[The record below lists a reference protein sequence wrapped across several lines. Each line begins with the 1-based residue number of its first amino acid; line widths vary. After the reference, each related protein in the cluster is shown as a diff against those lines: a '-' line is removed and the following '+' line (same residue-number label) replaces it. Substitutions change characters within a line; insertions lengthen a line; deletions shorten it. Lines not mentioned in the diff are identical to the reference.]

1 MNEWT
6 MTGRRHHRG
15 GKSAADE
22 KLKLM
27 IGLCAGNAC
36 QNPPFRVLLALA
48 RMQYKYT
55 QSSERC
61 MLDTFFNPQSV
72 AIIGASRDPEKLGY
86 AVLANLKGGGYPGRL
101 YPINPKA
108 DEILGLK
115 AYPSVLDVSDAVDLA
130 VIVIP
135 YRFVPAALEQCGQKG
150 IPSVV
155 VITAGF
161 REAGR
166 EGLEREMEL
175 IEIAHKYK
183 LRLIGPNCLGVIDTA
198 TPLNAT
204 FAIGMPPGGPIA
216 FMSQSGAL
224 GTAVLDM
231 AMAGRIGFSKFASL
245 GNKADV
251 SEIDLLE
258 AWGDDPASQVV
269 LIYVEGLPDGQK
281 FIKVARKVTRD
292 KPVVAIKSGVT
303 ASGSRA
309 VSSHTGSLAGS
320 EAAYK
325 AAFRQAG
332 VIRAT
337 SMEALFDY
345 ARAFAYQP
353 LLKDDRIGIVTNA
366 GGPGILATDALEHAG
381 MEITRLSHETSEA
394 LTDYLPGA
402 ASVVNP
408 VDVLGDALADRYEYA
423 IRLVLA
429 DPNVDGLIVIVT
441 PQAMTE
447 IEKTAH
453 VVGQM
458 AQEADKPVLACF
470 MGEARIEAGIE
481 ILWQYSVPNYPFP
494 ERVAGALAAMSAYR
508 RERERP
514 IFEVQ
519 PCDVCIPRVRELFD
533 RVRADGRVSIG
544 DAEAWAVLE
553 SYGFT
558 VPRSR
563 LAKTPEKAIEI
574 AEEIGYPVVLKVASP
589 DILHKTDVGGVKL
602 GLRSPDDVRDAFD
615 LIVYRAG
622 RYVPDARIW
631 GCQVQQMVSGGREV
645 LVGMSRDPQFGPLVA
660 FGLGG
665 IYVEALKD
673 VAFRVAPF
681 SRQEADEMIREIR
694 SYPLLEG
701 IRGEPPA
708 DHEAMVDAL
717 LRISQLVTDFPEIV
731 ELDINPLM
739 VFEEGRGAMAIDMR
753 LVLAS

>member
-1 MNEWT
+1 
-6 MTGRRHHRG
+6 
-15 GKSAADE
+15 
-22 KLKLM
+22 
-27 IGLCAGNAC
+27 
-36 QNPPFRVLLALA
+36 
-48 RMQYKYT
+48 
-55 QSSERC
+55 
-61 MLDTFFNPQSV
+61 MLESFFDPRSV
-72 AIIGASRDPEKLGY
+72 AVVGASRNPEKLGY
-86 AVLANLKGGGYPGRL
+86 SVLANLKEGGYPGRL
-101 YPINPKA
+101 YPVNPKA

-115 AYPSVLDVSDAVDLA
+115 AYPSVLDIPDPVDLA

-150 IPSVV
+150 VPAVV
-155 VITAGF
+155 VISAGF
-161 REAGR
+161 REAGL

-175 IEIAHKYK
+175 IETVRKYD
-183 LRLIGPNCLGVIDTA
+183 LRLIGPNCLGVIDTE

-204 FAIGMPPGGPIA
+204 FAAGMPPGGPIA

-258 AWGDDPASQVV
+258 AWGDDPASRVV

-281 FIKVARKVTRD
+281 FIQVARKVTRH

-353 LLKDDRIGIVTNA
+353 LLRGDRIGIVTNA

-381 MEITRLSHETSEA
+381 MEIPRLSPETTEA
-394 LTDYLPGA
+394 LTAYLPGA
-402 ASVVNP
+402 ASVANP
-408 VDVLGDALADRYEYA
+408 VDVLGDALGDRYEHA
-423 IRLVLA
+423 IRLVLD
-429 DPNVDGLIVIVT
+429 DPHVDGLIVIVT

-447 IEKTAH
+447 IEETAH
-453 VVGQM
+453 AVGRM
-458 AQEADKPVLACF
+458 AQQADKPVLGCF
-470 MGEARIEAGIE
+470 MGEARIEAGID
-481 ILWQYSVPNYPFP
+481 ILWQYGVPNYPFP
-494 ERVAGALAAMSAYR
+494 ERAAAALAAMSAYR
-508 RERERP
+508 RERGRP
-514 IFEVQ
+514 IFEPE
-519 PCDVCIPRVRELFD
+519 PCEVTRSPVRELFD
-533 RVRADGRVSIG
+533 RVRAEGRVSIG
-544 DAEAWAVLE
+544 DAEARAVLE
-553 SYGFT
+553 AYGFT

-563 LAKTPEKAIEI
+563 LAKTPEEAIEI
-574 AEEIGYPVVLKVASP
+574 ADEIGYPVVLKVASP

-602 GLRSPDDVRDAFD
+602 DLRSPDDVRDAFD

-631 GCQVQQMVSGGREV
+631 GCQVQQMVPVGREV
-645 LVGMSRDPQFGPLVA
+645 LLGMSRDPQFGPLVA

-681 SRQEADEMIREIR
+681 SRHEADEMIREIR
-694 SYPLLEG
+694 SYRLLEG
-701 IRGEPPA
+701 VRGEPPA

-739 VFEEGRGAMAIDMR
+739 VFEQGRGAMAIDMR